1 MSGMALPAVSAA
13 MAGQSRAAG
22 PALAIAHAR
31 PRAQLYFVDVG
42 QAVADGFPDI
52 RRADVL
58 AAAHGYVVRH
68 GIQILAR
75 REPCVQKS
83 LGCRLY
89 GKGTQQGCAAPPE
102 FLRPDAFLPLRHG
115 QTRQF
120 SRYPSDGCTAY
131 AAAVPG
137 DIHAFPRRPAAA
149 VAGHGPALL
158 ARIPMVGQ
166 IQRVRHV
173 RTRDD
178 PAVVQQGRGF
188 QRVRR
193 PLGKEGNALKAI
205 RTLRLD
211 AADVTVHGRPALPH
225 VVEHGQAPEQ
235 QGQAEQPAGR
245 CGAALSMLLGGV

>member
-89 GKGTQQGCAAPPE
+89 GKGTQQGVRCAA
-102 FLRPDAFLPLRHG
+102 
-115 QTRQF
+115 
-120 SRYPSDGCTAY
+120 
-131 AAAVPG
+131 
-137 DIHAFPRRPAAA
+137 
-149 VAGHGPALL
+149 
-158 ARIPMVGQ
+158 
-166 IQRVRHV
+166 
-173 RTRDD
+173 
-178 PAVVQQGRGF
+178 
-188 QRVRR
+188 
-193 PLGKEGNALKAI
+193 
-205 RTLRLD
+205 
-211 AADVTVHGRPALPH
+211 
-225 VVEHGQAPEQ
+225 
-235 QGQAEQPAGR
+235 
-245 CGAALSMLLGGV
+245 

>member
-1 MSGMALPAVSAA
+1 MGYFVSGSRRRAESGTGRRGERTCRRPMSGMALPAVSAA

-137 DIHAFPRRPAAA
+137 RRTRLPAPSCRSRRRPRSST
-149 VAGHGPALL
+149 AGAHPNGGA
-158 ARIPMVGQ
+158 
-166 IQRVRHV
+166 
-173 RTRDD
+173 D
-178 PAVVQQGRGF
+178 PARS
-188 QRVRR
+188 
-193 PLGKEGNALKAI
+193 PCAY
-205 RTLRLD
+205 
-211 AADVTVHGRPALPH
+211 
-225 VVEHGQAPEQ
+225 
-235 QGQAEQPAGR
+235 AG
-245 CGAALSMLLGGV
+245 

>member
-58 AAAHGYVVRH
+58 AAADGHIVRH

-83 LGCRLY
+83 LGCRLH

-120 SRYPSDGCTAY
+120 SRYPSDGGTAY

-137 DIHAFPRRPAAA
+137 DVHAFPRRPAAV

-193 PLGKEGNALKAI
+193 TLGKEGNALKAI

-211 AADVTVHGRPALPH
+211 AADVAVHGVPLFRTSLSMDRPRSSRGRPSS
-225 VVEHGQAPEQ
+225 
-235 QGQAEQPAGR
+235 PAGR
-245 CGAALSMLLGGV
+245 YGAALSMLLGGV